1 MKFIVV
7 GLFVFFFVLGVT
19 ALSECEVADY
29 VRAAG
34 FPEKY
39 FHFFLS

>member
-1 MKFIVV
+1 
-7 GLFVFFFVLGVT
+7 
-19 ALSECEVADY
+19 VADY

-39 FHFFLS
+39 FHFFLSWNTFIQ